1 MELIH
6 REQEKRSHRK
16 SSSLS
21 PLLKEP
27 SLPVPLW
34 LYPTKR
40 SFSPSTIICI
50 LSFHKTDLPA
60 GRQRGL
66 CIQHC
71 LSPVVQHALILPIIA
86 LLCHF
91 EMKRKTN
98 SGINY
103 MEKKNTLFKK
113 CLLIQIVLYR
123 VCNFKI
129 SGILTSVFIMFLP
142 SQVISCLFLNTV
154 ISIWYVLFS
163 LWYCFCVFMT
173 AYSRVIIFSTSQT
186 VQTHIAKQRPY
197 HWAKTQRQTGNNT
210 QVLIPLVDNIN
221 ERSRLSSTNVIL

>member
-1 MELIH
+1 MAVSN
-6 REQEKRSHRK
+6 QEIFQ
-16 SSSLS
+16 
-21 PLLKEP
+21 PLHHYMHSQLPQDWPP
-27 SLPVPLW
+27 SW
-34 LYPTKR
+34 TSK
-40 SFSPSTIICI
+40 
-50 LSFHKTDLPA
+50 
-60 GRQRGL
+60 GL
-66 CIQHC
+66 MH
-71 LSPVVQHALILPIIA
+71 LA
-86 LLCHF
+86 LLVASRPARVDSPNHRSAVPF
-91 EMKRKTN
+91 RNEKKN
-98 SGINY
+98 KFWNKLYG
-103 MEKKNTLFKK
+103 KKNTLFKK

-197 HWAKTQRQTGNNT
+197 HWAKNT
-210 QVLIPLVDNIN
+210 TIDRKQHAGFNTTRGQHQWK
-221 ERSRLSSTNVIL
+221 E